1 MAVFL
6 ALVVFS
12 TLAAAHQHCETPT
25 GQPGECVLI
34 SHCPHL
40 FRKILQ
46 NQTNSHV
53 RSSHCGF
60 ESLFF
65 PKVCCPVEA
74 VKLFQQAGAISHTKY
89 ATKCGLHE
97 PDGPDDPW
105 LALMEYERDDGERDF
120 ICGGVLISK
129 RYVLTAAHCVK
140 GANVTLRNVRLGSLV
155 IPVDGSTAHEDYQP
169 DDPNQY
175 HDIALVRL
183 KHKVS
188 FKEGLVR
195 PICVP
200 MEKRGLLGATL
211 SLTGWDKVGNTSTK
225 RDGIVTVRNNVECH
239 LVYNVNKVKLRES
252 QVCVD
257 GRILPYRRPVRLD
270 VGGFLMHVS
279 NDTSYSVVGVM
290 SLGPP
295 CCDKE
300 DYPKVYTKVA
310 SYVDW
315 IMNNLKP

>member
-1 MAVFL
+1 
-6 ALVVFS
+6 
-12 TLAAAHQHCETPT
+12 
-25 GQPGECVLI
+25 
-34 SHCPHL
+34 
-40 FRKILQ
+40 
-46 NQTNSHV
+46 
-53 RSSHCGF
+53 
-60 ESLFF
+60 
-65 PKVCCPVEA
+65 VEA

-97 PDGPDDPW
+97 PNGPDDPW
-105 LALMEYERDDGERDF
+105 LALMEYDRDDGERDF
-120 ICGGVLISK
+120 LCGGVLISK

-300 DYPKVYTKVA
+300 DYPRVYTKVA